1 MPYVNV
7 DDVKLYYEDNGSGLP
22 LIFVHP
28 PGMGHV
34 VFHEQVALSG
44 NYRVIMFDMRGHGR
58 SEVGN
63 REFSISLLADDL
75 LHLMNELVISE
86 AVLIGYSSGGSV
98 VQDFAIRNQARVA
111 GVILCGGFSEV
122 SDIFLNTEF
131 RVGKALVQKMSLLS
145 WILAKGH
152 ARTEAEFKM
161 LRSYITSSNR
171 DFLEEFYEKGRKYF
185 CTNKLGTLQVPFLH
199 ISGERAYYFHHYQN
213 IYEENVPQ
221 SIIVRVANAFHE
233 LPTKSY
239 LEFNHIVRNFVTS
252 IEANRR

>member
-1 MPYVNV
+1 MPYVKI
-7 DDVKLYYEDNGSGLP
+7 DDVKLYYEEKGSGLP

-98 VQDFAIRNQARVA
+98 VQEFAIRNQARVA

-122 SDIFLNTEF
+122 SDTFLNTEF
-131 RVGKALVQKMSLLS
+131 RVGKALVQKM
-145 WILAKGH
+145 KFTFVDPCE
-152 ARTEAEFKM
+152 RTCED
-161 LRSYITSSNR
+161 RS
-171 DFLEEFYEKGRKYF
+171 
-185 CTNKLGTLQVPFLH
+185 
-199 ISGERAYYFHHYQN
+199 
-213 IYEENVPQ
+213 
-221 SIIVRVANAFHE
+221 RV
-233 LPTKSY
+233 
-239 LEFNHIVRNFVTS
+239 
-252 IEANRR
+252 